1 MTTDR
6 AMTPSHVRALRTPRP
21 TPTLAMA
28 RASAPGTRHTAAGGS
43 LPSSEGTLDAL
54 FTRAAERRPNAVAV
68 QDARGELSFAE
79 AELQAT
85 QLASVLVHGGVQLGD
100 PVIIHCDDH
109 QQALV
114 AQLAVLKA
122 GGVCVPAAHGH
133 NRAQL
138 RAIAAISGASTVL
151 CSRSTRGAWPRRYSV
166 LPLDDQGTRR
176 LVTVHRREPALPL
189 SHPREVAYLMLSGGG
204 PEGPVGYLTDH
215 RAWRLATA
223 QRIRAAS
230 PAPHRVFV
238 AGPPADP
245 RALSAMWWAFAC
257 GGSLRALPDTGAPAA
272 RDGMPCAAVFSPEEY
287 DAVMAT
293 LPIRPRLVQLLGGPV
308 PAALVARHFA
318 ALPGTRLRAD
328 FAPVDGALPWTSR
341 EVGPTGEAV
350 SPGALGTAV
359 PHVRVRVLDR
369 NGRHQEVGREGEL
382 CAAGDALP
390 FDAVRRPGR
399 AAPAWEES
407 ALLRSRVP
415 VRRSADGG
423 FELAGPA

>member
-6 AMTPSHVRALRTPRP
+6 AMTPSHVRAVRIPRP
-21 TPTLAMA
+21 APALGMA
-28 RASAPGTRHTAAGGS
+28 HASGPGTRHTVVGGPLS
-43 LPSSEGTLDAL
+43 SSEDTLDAL
-54 FTRAAERRPNAVAV
+54 FTRAARRRPDAVAI
-68 QDARGELSFAE
+68 QDARGELSFAK
-79 AELQAT
+79 AELRAT
-85 QLASVLVHGGVQLGD
+85 QLASVLIHAGVQLGD

-138 RAIAAISGASTVL
+138 RAIASISGASTVL
-151 CSRSTRGAWPRRYSV
+151 CSRSTRGAWPRRFAA
-166 LPLDDQGTRR
+166 LPLDDQGTTR
-176 LVTVHRREPALPL
+176 LAAAHRRESALPL
-189 SHPREVAYLMLSGGG
+189 SHPREAAYLMLSGGG
-204 PEGPVGYLTDH
+204 PDGPVGYLTDH

-223 QRIRAAS
+223 QRIRAAG

-245 RALSAMWWAFAC
+245 RAVSAMWWAFAC
-257 GGSLRALPDTGAPAA
+257 GGSLRALPDTGAPVA
-272 RDGMPCAAVFSPEEY
+272 RDGMLCAAVFSPEEY
-287 DAVMAT
+287 DAVVAT

-308 PAALVARHFA
+308 PDALVARHFA

-328 FAPVDGALPWTSR
+328 FAPIDGALPWTSR
-341 EVGPTGEAV
+341 EVRPTGDAE

-359 PHVRVRVLDR
+359 PHVRARVLDR
-369 NGRHQEVGREGEL
+369 NGRAQEVGHEGEL
-382 CAAGDALP
+382 CGAGDALP
-390 FDAVRRPGR
+390 FDAVRRPGI
-399 AAPAWEES
+399 AAPAWEET
-407 ALLRSRVP
+407 ALLRSRVS

-423 FELAGPA
+423 FRLAGPA

>member
-6 AMTPSHVRALRTPRP
+6 AMTPGHGRAVRIPRP
-21 TPTLAMA
+21 APTLAMA
-28 RASAPGTRHTAAGGS
+28 RASGPGTCPTAVGVPLA
-43 LPSSEGTLDAL
+43 SSEDTLDAL
-54 FTRAAERRPNAVAV
+54 FTRAAERRPDAVAV
-68 QDARGELSFAE
+68 EDARGELSFAE
-79 AELQAT
+79 AELRAT
-85 QLASVLVHGGVQLGD
+85 QLASVLIRGGVQLGD

-122 GGVCVPAAHGH
+122 GGACVPAAQGH

-138 RAIAAISGASTVL
+138 RAIAAISGACVVL
-151 CSRSTRGAWPRRYSV
+151 CSRSTRGAWPRRYTALS
-166 LPLDDQGTRR
+166 LDDRGTTR
-176 LVTVHRREPALPL
+176 LVAAHRRESALPL
-189 SHPREVAYLMLSGGG
+189 SHPREAAYVMLSGGG
-204 PEGPVGYLTDH
+204 PDGPVGYLTDH

-223 QRIRAAS
+223 QRTRAAG
-230 PAPHRVFV
+230 PEPHRVFV

-245 RALSAMWWAFAC
+245 RTVSAMWWAFAG
-257 GGSLRALPDTGAPAA
+257 GGSLRALSGTGAPVA

-287 DAVMAT
+287 DAVVGT

-308 PAALVARHFA
+308 PDTLVARHFA

-328 FAPVDGALPWTSR
+328 FAPVDGALPWTPR
-341 EVGPTGEAV
+341 EVRPTGEAEPV
-350 SPGALGTAV
+350 VALGTAV
-359 PHVRVRVLDR
+359 PHVRARVLDR

-399 AAPAWEES
+399 AAPAWEET
-407 ALLRSRVP
+407 ALLRSRVS

-423 FELAGPA
+423 FELAGPS